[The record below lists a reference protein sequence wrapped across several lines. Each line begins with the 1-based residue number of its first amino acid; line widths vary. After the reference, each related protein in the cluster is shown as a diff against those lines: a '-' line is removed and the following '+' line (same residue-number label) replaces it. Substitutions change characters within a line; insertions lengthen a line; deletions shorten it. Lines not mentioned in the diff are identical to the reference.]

1 MKSDRLHGLSNVSLA
16 AWQRVLCEELLNLDS
31 CIFCE
36 ESLTA
41 GLDQVGEE
49 ETGSVPPL
57 QQLEVLLE
65 ELPGN
70 VSPRAIFSNAPD
82 QMNRVLAANARP
94 NAEVQG
100 L

>member
-1 MKSDRLHGLSNVSLA
+1 MKSDSLHGLSNISLA
-16 AWQRVLCEELLNLDS
+16 AWQRVFSEKLLNLDS
-31 CIFCE
+31 CIFSE

-49 ETGSVPPL
+49 ETGSVPSL

-70 VSPRAIFSNAPD
+70 VSPSTVFGNTPN
-82 QMNRVLAANARP
+82 QMDRVLAAHA
-94 NAEVQG
+94 
-100 L
+100 